1 MNYKFEKRILKDKL
15 NDIKSEAAYILKPD
29 IFENEYDILL
39 NSFKKYYDKVN
50 IAYSFKTNYIPN
62 FLDIV
67 KNKNGYAEVVSTM
80 ELELALKVGFH
91 PKNIFF
97 TSICISSHG

>member
-50 IAYSFKTNYIPN
+50 I
-62 FLDIV
+62 V
-67 KNKNGYAEVVSTM
+67 KM
-80 ELELALKVGFH
+80 L
-91 PKNIFF
+91 
-97 TSICISSHG
+97 